1 MKKLLTRVC
10 IMLIFTIGIW
20 LGGMAVIN
28 FLPAQYTD
36 LYNASILDKYERLV
50 NIESPKVI
58 LVAGSN
64 FAFGIDSRLIEEN
77 LNMEVV
83 NLGHHAAIKPQ
94 FLMEL
99 SKNNIKEG
107 DIVVL
112 GLEYSA
118 YYGGNSDASTLLSTI
133 ENYPFLWR
141 CVDNNDY
148 LTIVK
153 QYYSKYGI
161 GKINKFLNGG
171 SPSEGIY
178 SRSSF
183 NDYGDIDF
191 PKENVVRTEYAKTV
205 SINETLISKEMV
217 DYINEYNKY
226 ILSKGGKLYITYPA
240 LDEQV
245 IISTRDEIS
254 KYAVA
259 LESKLDAPIISEIS
273 DYIMPSKFFY
283 DTDYHLNNSGTQIRT
298 NKLIEDI
305 KEWGK

>member
-1 MKKLLTRVC
+1 MKKLLTRVF

-20 LGGMAVIN
+20 LGGMALIS

-36 LYNASILDKYERLV
+36 IYNASILDKYERLIS
-50 NIESPKVI
+50 IESPKVI
-58 LVAGSN
+58 MVAGSN
-64 FAFGIDSRLIEEN
+64 FAFGIDSRMIEEN
-77 LNMEVV
+77 LNMDVV

-99 SKNNIKEG
+99 SRYNINEG

-148 LTIVK
+148 LTIIK
-153 QYYSKYGI
+153 QYYSNYGI
-161 GKINKFLNGG
+161 GKVNKFLNGG
-171 SPSEGIY
+171 SPAEGVY
-178 SRSSF
+178 ARSSF

-191 PKENVVRTEYAKTV
+191 SKENVERTEYAKTV
-205 SINETLISKEMV
+205 LINESLISKEMV
-217 DYINEYNKY
+217 DYINDYNKY
-226 ILSKGGKLYITYPA
+226 ILSKGANLYITYPA

-245 IISTRDEIS
+245 IISTSDDIS
-254 KYAVA
+254 NFAVA
-259 LESKLDAPIISEIS
+259 LENELDAPIISDIS
-273 DYIMPSKFFY
+273 DYIMPSEFFY

-298 NKLIEDI
+298 NNLVDDI